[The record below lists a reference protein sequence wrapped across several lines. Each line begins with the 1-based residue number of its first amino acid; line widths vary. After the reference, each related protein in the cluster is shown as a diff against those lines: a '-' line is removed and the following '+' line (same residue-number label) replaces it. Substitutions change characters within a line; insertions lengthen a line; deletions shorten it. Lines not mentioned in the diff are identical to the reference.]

1 MEARGYVASPH
12 LYRFFG
18 RTLTAGAQDR
28 SDGRHTR
35 TRQAPAAYRGEVW
48 TDGRGRAVVVLP
60 ADARHLQAPL
70 DYVLEPADV
79 SVVAAVAAELS
90 DGRFTIVTDE
100 PHVKVAWRV
109 GCRAPRADSGHE
121 RGENDAQDH
130 PRETGPTDPRQEEI
144 RR

>member
-1 MEARGYVASPH
+1 MEARRHTALPH
-12 LYRFFG
+12 LYRFLG
-18 RTLTAGAQDR
+18 ELLPPERSIDPVAGTHEY
-28 SDGRHTR
+28 G
-35 TRQAPAAYRGEVW
+35 QAPVAYRGEVW

-60 ADARHLQAPL
+60 PEARHLQAPL

-79 SVVAAVAAELS
+79 SVAATVAAELS

-109 GCRAPRADSGHE
+109 GCRGPRADGGRE
-121 RGENDAQDH
+121 RRENDAGNH
-130 PRETGPTDPRQEEI
+130 PRETAPTDPRQEEI